1 LIVKQI
7 QSGTAGIIGSLVG
20 ILTGTRTGFV
30 RNVAVLSGGSAVA
43 QLINVAIAPVL
54 TRQYLPSHLGEFAL
68 FTVFINLATITA
80 SLRYEF
86 AIVCARND
94 REAAQL
100 TWCAFILALP
110 VSAIA
115 TVVFFFLIR
124 FSLFGYGSMPLYS
137 VLLIAPALISTAAF
151 SSLRYWLLRS
161 ENFGTISRS
170 TVTQNVSRAV
180 TQVGLGALAPSSAGL
195 LLGEILGRSSGMTRM
210 MRAAWPTLVRE
221 KAASRGRDFLQTL
234 NRYRKFAVYSLPSS
248 ILETLAASIS
258 LPLIVTYYGISAGG
272 SYALVWR
279 ALALP
284 QILLTANI
292 ADAFY
297 VRAASTWQKDPEAL
311 QPLIKKTAGV
321 LLLVGAWPALG
332 LVFLAP
338 RIFEVIFG
346 ARWVEAG
353 VLAAC
358 VAPSFLAHFVVNPLT
373 RTVLVVERQELKFI
387 YDVMSLIGPIVV
399 FVVAHLRAW
408 PLVMTV
414 IALTSFKAASYI
426 VYFLI
431 LLKVSSVRA
440 MGARVTAA

>member
-1 LIVKQI
+1 M
-7 QSGTAGIIGSLVG
+7 IGMLP
-20 ILTGTRTGFV
+20 GTRPGFI
-30 RNVAVLSGGSAVA
+30 RNVTVLSGGSAVA

-54 TRQYLPSHLGEFAL
+54 TRQYLPDNFGELAL

-86 AIVCARND
+86 AIVCARTN

-100 TWCAFILALP
+100 TWCAFMLALP

-115 TVVFFFLIR
+115 SLVFFLMIR

-137 VLLIAPALISTAAF
+137 VLLIAPALISTATF

-161 ENFGTISRS
+161 ESFGVIARS

-180 TQVGLGALAPSSAGL
+180 AQVGLGTLGPSPAGL
-195 LLGEILGRSSGMTRM
+195 LFGEILGRCSGMSRM
-210 MRAAWPTLVRE
+210 MRVAWPVLIRE
-221 KAASRGRDFLQTL
+221 KAASSGWDFLQTL
-234 NRYRKFAVYSLPSS
+234 KRYRKFAVYSLPSS
-248 ILETLAASIS
+248 ILESLAASIS

-297 VRAASTWQKDPEAL
+297 VRAASIWQKDPEAL
-311 QPLIKKTAGV
+311 LPLIKKTAAVLFSIGV
-321 LLLVGAWPALG
+321 WPALG

-338 RIFEVIFG
+338 RIFEVVFG

-387 YDVMSLIGPIVV
+387 YDLMSLFGPIVV
-399 FVVAHLRAW
+399 FVVAHLRTW
-408 PLVMTV
+408 PLVTTV
-414 IALTSFKAASYI
+414 IALTGFKAASYI
-426 VYFLI
+426 VYYLI

-440 MGARVTAA
+440 MGARVSAA